1 MRVCWIMRKMKHI
14 LQGFY
19 MPHVLVNDAPH
30 DVDLQEHRL
39 IIDGSW
45 RKDNRSAGIACVCYD
60 ANEEPIAQR
69 AAQLNLPSAFAAE
82 VTACQRAIQWAKE
95 QRLLNIH
102 IWPDSQILVYV
113 LCK

>member
-1 MRVCWIMRKMKHI
+1 MLIGQVTFLIANPLLVFVFSSTI
-14 LQGFY
+14 LSYLGK
-19 MPHVLVNDAPH
+19 VRNSL
-30 DVDLQEHRL
+30 L

-102 IWPDSQILVYV
+102 IWPDSQILC
-113 LCK
+113 LKGQ